1 MKIRD
6 ILAQGNPTLS
16 FEVFPPK
23 TEDNYHTV
31 EKAAKEIA
39 KLKPA
44 FMSVTYGAGGGTS
57 DYTVGEIFPLKVCI
71 VRLNDLYLE
80 IMECSNHGWMA
91 NGVDGT
97 NNHMGISVSDLDS
110 ALEQM
115 KAKGFPPERIQQV
128 LTNTSLISGKTFRSC
143 RVRGYNDENIGLY
156 EINNQT
162 FYA

>member
-1 MKIRD
+1 MEENKIFCGLAHIGIFTD
-6 ILAQGNPTLS
+6 DFEKTLHFYTEILPFMIVRN
-16 FEVFPPK
+16 
-23 TEDNYHTV
+23 TV
-31 EKAAKEIA
+31 EEQ
-39 KLKPA
+39 PED
-44 FMSVTYGAGGGTS
+44 TS
-57 DYTVGEIFPLKVCI
+57 GIFPLKVCI

-80 IMECSNHGWMA
+80 IMECSNHGWTA
-91 NGVDGT
+91 NGIDGT
-97 NNHMGISVSDLDS
+97 FNHMGISVSDLDS

-128 LTNTSLISGKTFRSC
+128 LTNTSLIPGRTFRSC

>member
-1 MKIRD
+1 MKILNAGKHFYTE
-6 ILAQGNPTLS
+6 ILPFTIVRNMVEEQP
-16 FEVFPPK
+16 
-23 TEDNYHTV
+23 EDTR
-31 EKAAKEIA
+31 
-39 KLKPA
+39 
-44 FMSVTYGAGGGTS
+44 
-57 DYTVGEIFPLKVCI
+57 EIFPLKVCI

-143 RVRGYNDENIGLY
+143 RIRGYNDENIGLY